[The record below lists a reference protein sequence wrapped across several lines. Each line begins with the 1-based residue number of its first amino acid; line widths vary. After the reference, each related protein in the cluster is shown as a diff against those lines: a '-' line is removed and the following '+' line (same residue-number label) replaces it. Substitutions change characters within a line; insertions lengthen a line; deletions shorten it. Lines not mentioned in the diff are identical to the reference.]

1 MCCVIWTIFEKRV
14 RGKEQIYANFL
25 VQHKRRRGC
34 RRQTPMP
41 GVDMMTGKGFL
52 DERENEIIFWKAV
65 QIRFKGFRLFQH
77 TLNAVQTE

>member
-1 MCCVIWTIFEKRV
+1 
-14 RGKEQIYANFL
+14 
-25 VQHKRRRGC
+25 
-34 RRQTPMP
+34 
-41 GVDMMTGKGFL
+41 MMTGKGFL